1 MPEPYER
8 LRDFKDEL
16 GLQSA
21 QMADAIGVSRAVWSD
36 WENGKTAIRRPN
48 ALALQAV
55 YGINSD
61 WLLTGEGPMKATPI
75 FGGGFSRHAEEI
87 PLLEGL
93 PTCGPGGEIQDPGP
107 ERTAF
112 PTGLLDA
119 VLKRSGAGT
128 KANLYAMRV
137 AGHSMAPDIED
148 GDTVIINN
156 ALALR
161 QPPFTG
167 ASYLVRLPGS
177 GEAVVKRAYFNEGA
191 DQLALKP
198 VNPAYLSKTI
208 PVEGLRIH
216 DLILGR
222 VVWAS
227 QGFVRQG
234 QPED

>member
-1 MPEPYER
+1 
-8 LRDFKDEL
+8 
-16 GLQSA
+16 
-21 QMADAIGVSRAVWSD
+21 MADAIGVTRASWSD
-36 WENGKTAIRRPN
+36 WENDKIPIRKPN

-55 YGINSD
+55 YGVNSD

-93 PTCGPGGEIQDPGP
+93 PTCGPGGVIQDPGP

-112 PTGLLDA
+112 PTGLLEA

-128 KANLYAMRV
+128 KDNLYAVKV
-137 AGHSMAPDIED
+137 AGDSMAPDIED

-156 ALALR
+156 ALPLR
-161 QPPFTG
+161 RPPFTG
-167 ASYLVRLPGS
+167 GIYLLRVPGS
-177 GEAVVKRAYFNEGA
+177 GEAVVKRAYFSEGA
-191 DQLALKP
+191 DQLFLKP

-208 PVEGLRIH
+208 PVDGLRIQ
-216 DLILGR
+216 DLVLGR

-227 QGFVRQG
+227 RMFMHQNP
-234 QPED
+234 PEG